1 MAFSGEL
8 PKILDFLNIL
18 FIIKYFY
25 FKNQDASFLYGE
37 KQQMRRLNNLK
48 NLENT

>member
-8 PKILDFLNIL
+8 PKILGILNIL

-37 KQQMRRLNNLK
+37 KK
-48 NLENT
+48 